1 VERERTT
8 ARDEAT
14 AVAVVVLHW
23 GADKAAT
30 LACLRSVA
38 RSELRA
44 RPLVVVDNGT
54 GALDPAEVASA
65 APGCELL
72 VVPENRGFTGGSNL
86 GIRHALAAGAE
97 FVLLL
102 NNDATLDPGCLAELV
117 RVARTASG
125 VAAVGAKVF
134 SAANPRTL
142 WLAWGRLTYRAALVE
157 FVGQG
162 ETDGPRFDEVRE
174 VDWVPGCAMLLAGG
188 ALAQIGLLD
197 ERFFAYHED
206 VDWCTAARAR
216 GFRILFAPAARV
228 VHHGEGSLAPRG
240 PANPAR
246 YLSARNTILFA
257 RKHARPHQWVRL
269 ALAIAASLPFELA
282 RRWRRGEGRVV
293 TLLVRG
299 YLDGLLGRDLP
310 LRALGLR

>member
-1 VERERTT
+1 MDREVASLRDAD
-8 ARDEAT
+8 AR
-14 AVAVVVLHW
+14 VAVVIPHW
-23 GADKAAT
+23 GDKTPT

-38 RSELRA
+38 RSGLRA
-44 RPLVVVDNGT
+44 RPLLVVDNGT
-54 GALDPAEVASA
+54 GAHDPDEVEAA
-65 APGCELL
+65 APGCELIA
-72 VVPENRGFTGGSNL
+72 VPENRGFTGGSNL
-86 GIRHALAAGAE
+86 GIRRALAAGAE

-102 NNDATLDPGCLAELV
+102 NNDATLDPGCLTELV
-117 RVARTASG
+117 RVARGAPG
-125 VAAVGAKVF
+125 VAAVGAKVL

-142 WLAWGRLTYRAALVE
+142 WLAWGNLTYRAALVE

-162 ETDGPRFDEVRE
+162 DADGPEFDEVRE
-174 VDWVPGCAMLLAGG
+174 VDWVPGCAMLLTAG

-206 VDWCTAARAR
+206 VDWCTEARAR
-216 GFRILFAPAARV
+216 GFRVLFAPAARV
-228 VHHGEGSLAPRG
+228 IHYGEGSLAPRG

-257 RKHARPHQWVRL
+257 RKHARPHEWLRL
-269 ALAIAASLPFELA
+269 GLAITASLPLELA
-282 RRWRRGEGRVV
+282 RRWPRGEGRVV

-299 YLDGLLGRDLP
+299 YVDGLLGRDLP

>member
-1 VERERTT
+1 
-8 ARDEAT
+8 
-14 AVAVVVLHW
+14 VA
-23 GADKAAT
+23 A
-30 LACLRSVA
+30 
-38 RSELRA
+38 
-44 RPLVVVDNGT
+44 
-54 GALDPAEVASA
+54 A
-65 APGCELL
+65 APGAELI

-86 GIRHALAAGAE
+86 GIRRGLAAGAE

-102 NNDATLDPGCLAELV
+102 NNDATLDPGCIAELV
-117 RVARTASG
+117 RVARARSG
-125 VAAVGAKVF
+125 VAAVGAKVL
-134 SAANPRTL
+134 SATDPSRL

-157 FVGQG
+157 FVGRG
-162 ETDGPRFDEVRE
+162 DADGPRYANVRE
-174 VDWVPGCAMLLAGG
+174 VDWVPGCAMLLTAT
-188 ALAQIGLLD
+188 ALTQVGLLD

-257 RKHARPHQWVRL
+257 RKHARPHEWLRL
-269 ALAIAASLPFELA
+269 GVTIAASLPFELV
-282 RRWRRGEGRVV
+282 RRWWRGEGRVV
-293 TLLVRG
+293 TLLVHG